1 MAIRVPEPPR
11 KNGGL
16 DPLSKAVIA
25 FAAAF
30 FVVLGPVVFAHI
42 LGYDIGAGGLFLFAV
57 PFFIAFAVYYG
68 SKPPNSED

>member
-1 MAIRVPEPPR
+1 MAIRVPEPE

-30 FVVLGPVVFAHI
+30 FVILVPVVFAHI
-42 LGYDIGAGGLFLFAV
+42 VGYDPGVGGLFLLTR
-57 PFFIAFAVYYG
+57 
-68 SKPPNSED
+68 K